1 MIIPKSVFLK
11 GIAIVVT
18 VSIFI
23 VLKVRSVSLSHAGAF
38 CNTVPPPNVI
48 TSSKNELRLWFYS
61 DKTDAYQGF
70 NATYTSQWEQGTSD
84 QNHDTKEYRNLQT
97 LANFDVVYPVW
108 SDKQTETRNS
118 QRVSSTWAELTTASC
133 PVNSHCLTGFEWR
146 DDRRSCNI
154 EQ

>member
-23 VLKVRSVSLSHAGAF
+23 LLKVRSVFLSHAGAF

-97 LANFDVVYPVW
+97 LASSCKFAMW
-108 SDKQTETRNS
+108 FTRSEVINR
-118 QRVSSTWAELTTASC
+118 QKHEIRREFLQLELS
-133 PVNSHCLTGFEWR
+133 
-146 DDRRSCNI
+146 
-154 EQ
+154 

>member
-1 MIIPKSVFLK
+1 MNIPKSVFFK

-23 VLKVRSVSLSHAGAF
+23 VLKVRSASLSHAGAF

-97 LANFDVVYPVW
+97 LANLQCGLPGL
-108 SDKQTETRNS
+108 K
-118 QRVSSTWAELTTASC
+118 
-133 PVNSHCLTGFEWR
+133 
-146 DDRRSCNI
+146 
-154 EQ
+154 

>member
-1 MIIPKSVFLK
+1 MIIPKTVFFK
-11 GIAIVVT
+11 SIAIVLT

-23 VLKVRSVSLSHAGAF
+23 VLKVGFVSLHAGAF
-38 CNTVPPPNVI
+38 CNTIPPPNVI

-97 LANFDVVYPVW
+97 LANLQCGLPGLKW
-108 SDKQTETRNS
+108 
-118 QRVSSTWAELTTASC
+118 
-133 PVNSHCLTGFEWR
+133 
-146 DDRRSCNI
+146 
-154 EQ
+154 